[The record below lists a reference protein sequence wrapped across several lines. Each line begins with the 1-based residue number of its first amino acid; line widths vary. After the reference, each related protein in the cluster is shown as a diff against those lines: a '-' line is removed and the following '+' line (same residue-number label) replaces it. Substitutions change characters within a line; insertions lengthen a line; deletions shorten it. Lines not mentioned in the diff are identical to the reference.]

1 MTVQLV
7 AQHPILAALDSVET
21 AFAEAADLQPVY
33 LTTAEK
39 QDALR
44 RLAQAEAQ
52 AAELRLRVLAASGE
66 VGEESGAR
74 DAAAWVSV
82 ETRTDSDVAR
92 ADLRLA
98 KALESRPLVAAG
110 MRAGTVSV
118 AQARAIVAGV
128 AALPASLGEELAAEA
143 EATLVVYAASYRPR
157 ELRRLARRILD
168 VVAPE
173 IAEAEEARRLEAEE
187 RAAREKESLRYR
199 DNPDGTSD
207 VWWRCPTAVRRR
219 LWTYLQAITSPR
231 QQRTSGGN
239 PAPTDP
245 AGRSGEDR
253 VPRRKAYAAALAAL
267 LELLD
272 PDGLPE
278 HGGDATTI
286 LVTMTLEQ
294 LRAEL
299 ATAGML
305 TPDGIDTISAEE
317 ARRMACQA
325 GIIPVVLGTRGEVLD
340 LGRRSRLFRPPQRR
354 VIRLRDQHCRA
365 EGCDIP
371 AAWCE
376 VHHRQPWAEGGAT
389 DLANGACLCSRHH
402 HLVHDNAY
410 GHEWM
415 ANGDVRFHRRR

>member
-1 MTVQLV
+1 MTAQLV
-7 AQHPILAALDSVET
+7 VPHPVLAAVDAVET
-21 AFAEAADLQPVY
+21 ALLGVGDLQPVFMS
-33 LTTAEK
+33 TGEK
-39 QDALR
+39 QEALR
-44 RLAQAEAQ
+44 RLAAAEAQ
-52 AAELRLRVLAASGE
+52 VAEARLRVLAAADE

-92 ADLRLA
+92 ADVRLA
-98 KALESRPLVAAG
+98 KALEARPLVAAG
-110 MRAGTVSV
+110 MRAGAVSL
-118 AQARAIVAGV
+118 AQARVIVAGV
-128 AALPASLGEELAAEA
+128 EALPASLGAELAVEA
-143 EATLVVYAASYRPR
+143 EATLVAYAASYRPR

-173 IAEAEEARRLEAEE
+173 IAEAEEAKRLEAEE
-187 RAAREKESLRYR
+187 RAAREKESLRHR

-207 VWWRCPTAVRRR
+207 VWWRCPTAVRKR
-219 LWTYLQAITSPR
+219 LWTYLQAITAPR
-231 QQRTSGGN
+231 QQRTSGGD
-239 PAPTDP
+239 PAQADP
-245 AGRSGEDR
+245 AGRWGER
-253 VPRRKAYAAALAAL
+253 VPLRKAYAAALAAL

-305 TPDGIDTISAEE
+305 TPDGIEAISAEE
-317 ARRMACQA
+317 ARRLACQA
-325 GIIPVVLGTRGEVLD
+325 GIVPVVLGARGEALD

-402 HLVHDNAY
+402 HLIHDNAY

-415 ANGDVRFHRRR
+415 ANGDVRFHRRA